1 MIFRYDRF
9 ELDCL
14 PNGSLRATYGYSVGR
29 RTLSSSVTWARRS
42 AALEL
47 NPSVERLAA
56 LLGYIDGLSYWKA
69 FFTPRYEIAV
79 TGAPASAKE
88 WCQEILLNGMA
99 ECAYRNNLLRDLQ
112 ACRVEFGTAYC
123 ADAKGAV
130 EPQRGKRNERE
141 KRHGNDL
148 LLFSGGKDS
157 LATRLCV
164 ERRHGRRLGLID
176 YKWRWDDIK
185 TQSTTGAQGVDYDLT
200 IRRQLDAKLREL
212 NAARVING
220 HVPFSAYL
228 GLAGVVAGE
237 ACGASTILAGNTQSD
252 DEPNV
257 HVDGWPINHQWSKS
271 LEFER
276 GFRALLV
283 DLGAKVQY
291 ECPLR
296 PFSELQ
302 VIKFLVDQKVD
313 LGQLRT
319 CNRVGAGWCG
329 RCAKCL
335 WVFIALA
342 ALTGGHETER
352 ILGFHPTVTE
362 CTLESLSAMA
372 GVDDIERPFECTGT
386 TIEVRTALGC
396 VYSWLLPEGR
406 LRSFAEQWAL
416 EYPLATILANRGPQ
430 AIGVE
435 HKIDLLNN

>member
-1 MIFRYDRF
+1 M
-9 ELDCL
+9 
-14 PNGSLRATYGYSVGR
+14 
-29 RTLSSSVTWARRS
+29 
-42 AALEL
+42 
-47 NPSVERLAA
+47 ERLAA

-69 FFTPRYEIAV
+69 FFTPHYEIAV
-79 TGAPASAKE
+79 AGVPTSAKK
-88 WCQEILLNGMA
+88 WCQELLLNGMA
-99 ECAYRNNLLRDLQ
+99 ECAYRNNLLHGLQ
-112 ACRVEFGTAYC
+112 TCRVEFGMVYR
-123 ADAKGAV
+123 ADAKCAV
-130 EPQRGKRNERE
+130 EPQRE
-141 KRHGNDL
+141 KGYGDDL

-176 YKWRWDDIK
+176 YNWRWDDAK
-185 TQSTTGAQGVDYDLT
+185 AQSTTDAQGVDYEVT
-200 IRRQLDAKLREL
+200 IRRQLDAQLREL
-212 NAARVING
+212 NAARFING

-228 GLAGVVAGE
+228 GLAGVIAGE
-237 ACGASTILAGNTQSD
+237 ACGASTILAGNTWSD

-257 HVDGWPINHQWSKS
+257 HVNGWPINHQWSKS

-283 DLGAKVQY
+283 DFGSKAQY

-302 VIKFLVDQKVD
+302 VIKFLMDQKVD

-329 RCAKCL
+329 QCAKCL

-352 ILGFHPTVTE
+352 ILGFRPTVTE
-362 CTLESLSAMA
+362 STLKFFSAMA
-372 GVDDIERPFECTGT
+372 GVDDMERPFECTGT
-386 TIEVRTALGC
+386 TVEVRTALGC
-396 VYSWLLPEGR
+396 IHKWLLPEGR

-416 EYPLATILANRGPQ
+416 EYPLAAILANRGPR
-430 AIGVE
+430 AAGVE